1 MTSIEFHQ
9 ARQSMGLTQ
18 HQLGRLIGMPQNA
31 ISRIE
36 SGARQPTRQQAAAL
50 RLLLFLQ
57 QNDLLRQY
65 VAKCC

>member
-1 MTSIEFHQ
+1 MTSAEFRQ

-18 HQLGRLIGMPQNA
+18 QQAGRLLGMPQNA

-36 SGARQPTRQQAAAL
+36 SGDRQPTRQQAAAM

-57 QNDLLRQY
+57 QKDLLPEY